1 MYALTSTDE
10 GGRQKRYRE
19 GEFFGSVAQ
28 MPAIHAQEPLSAAE
42 AAAAAHALKNRVQC
56 LGELLGAQ
64 IAHSNAGDDTWAS
77 TWEELHA
84 AQGAYIKLQNLAQ
97 AAA

>member
-10 GGRQKRYRE
+10 GGRQKCYRE
-19 GEFFGSVAQ
+19 GEISGSVVQ
-28 MPAIHAQEPLSAAE
+28 MPASHAREPLSAAE

-56 LGELLGAQ
+56 LQELLGAQ
-64 IAHSNAGDDTWAS
+64 VKHSNVGDDAWAS
-77 TWEELHA
+77 TWEQLHA

>member
-1 MYALTSTDE
+1 MYAITPTDE

-19 GEFFGSVAQ
+19 GEFSGSVVQ
-28 MPAIHAQEPLSAAE
+28 MPTSHAYEPLSAAE

-56 LGELLGAQ
+56 LQELLGAQ
-64 IAHSNAGDDTWAS
+64 VRHCDAGDASWSRTWD
-77 TWEELHA
+77 ELHA
-84 AQGAYIKLQNLAQ
+84 AQGAYVKLQNLAQ

>member
-1 MYALTSTDE
+1 
-10 GGRQKRYRE
+10 
-19 GEFFGSVAQ
+19 

-56 LGELLGAQ
+56 LHELLGAQ
-64 IAHSNAGDDTWAS
+64 VKYCRAGDDSWSKTLDD
-77 TWEELHA
+77 LHA
-84 AQGAYIKLQNLAQ
+84 ATGAYVKLHNIAQ

>member
-1 MYALTSTDE
+1 MYAITSTDE
-10 GGRQKRYRE
+10 GGRPKRYRE
-19 GEFFGSVAQ
+19 GEFSASVAK
-28 MPAIHAQEPLSAAE
+28 MPTSHAYEPLSAAE
-42 AAAAAHALKNRVQC
+42 AAAAAHALQNRVQC

-77 TWEELHA
+77 TWEQLHA
-84 AQGAYIKLQNLAQ
+84 AQGAYIKLQNIAQ

>member
-1 MYALTSTDE
+1 MHAITSTDE

-19 GEFFGSVAQ
+19 GEFSGAVVQ
-28 MPAIHAQEPLSAAE
+28 MPASHAQEPLSAAE

-56 LGELLGAQ
+56 LHELLGAQ
-64 IAHSNAGDDTWAS
+64 VKHCDAGDASWSRTWD
-77 TWEELHA
+77 ELHA
-84 AQGAYIKLQNLAQ
+84 AQGAYVKLQNLAQ

>member
-1 MYALTSTDE
+1 
-10 GGRQKRYRE
+10 
-19 GEFFGSVAQ
+19 
-28 MPAIHAQEPLSAAE
+28 MPTIHTQEPLSAAE

-77 TWEELHA
+77 TWEQLHA